1 MKSNLEEKKIK
12 IEKTTEND
20 DDDVDNPDEI
30 EIEDSDEDEKKDV
43 KVKDEE
49 NYEARD
55 LVYNMFSR
63 RDFNGTCKV
72 GFKDAFA
79 QYVLYVFYS
88 KKLQL
93 KLIFTKMVHK
103 LAFGT
108 TLKSFYNSDF
118 EVLFSVQDI
127 VILSCI
133 ITLFYNKYQGKM
145 TLS

>member
-55 LVYNMFSR
+55 FVCNMVSRRNILKEHVKWDLRTPSPSMFSMC
-63 RDFNGTCKV
+63 FI
-72 GFKDAFA
+72 
-79 QYVLYVFYS
+79 
-88 KKLQL
+88 
-93 KLIFTKMVHK
+93 LI
-103 LAFGT
+103 
-108 TLKSFYNSDF
+108 N
-118 EVLFSVQDI
+118 
-127 VILSCI
+127 
-133 ITLFYNKYQGKM
+133 
-145 TLS
+145 

>member
-55 LVYNMFSR
+55 FVDNLFSR
-63 RDFNGTCKV
+63 RNSNGTRLWDLRTPSPSIFSMCFILRNLTDF
-72 GFKDAFA
+72 FKN
-79 QYVLYVFYS
+79 
-88 KKLQL
+88 
-93 KLIFTKMVHK
+93 
-103 LAFGT
+103 GT
-108 TLKSFYNSDF
+108 
-118 EVLFSVQDI
+118 
-127 VILSCI
+127 
-133 ITLFYNKYQGKM
+133 
-145 TLS
+145 